1 MEQKS
6 IPLLEFD
13 GESKVKFTPEHF
25 ENTPRNLPER
35 CVMAFSRS
43 SVEAIAEK
51 YHAVL
56 LAEPKCCTC
65 SLPIYGLDFEGEQV
79 ALTVGLLGAAG
90 SATGIHELAAGGVKK
105 IIACGAAGTLTPKPL
120 GALVVPDRA
129 VRDEGASFHYAPPSY
144 EIEADAEAVQS
155 ICNSLQKLG
164 LPHVAGKTWTT
175 DAFYR
180 ETEDKIEL
188 RCRQGCLTVEMECS
202 AMIAAA
208 RYCKVKFGQILYC
221 GDDLSGAEYD
231 SRKFAHATDVRRN
244 LVEYALRCV
253 RDL

>member
-1 MEQKS
+1 MERMS

-13 GESKVKFTPEHF
+13 GESEVKFTPENF
-25 ENTPRNLPER
+25 ESMPKNLPER

-43 SVEAIAEK
+43 SVGAIAEK
-51 YHAVL
+51 YGATL

-65 SLPIYGLDFEGEQV
+65 TLPVYGLNFEGELI
-79 ALTVGLLGAAG
+79 ALTVGLLGSAG

-120 GALVVPDRA
+120 GALIIPDCA

-144 EIEADAEAVQS
+144 EIEADAEVVKS
-155 ICNSLQKLG
+155 ISATLQKLG

-180 ETEDKIEL
+180 ETEDRIEL
-188 RCRQGCLTVEMECS
+188 RRRQGCLTVEMECS

-253 RDL
+253 REL